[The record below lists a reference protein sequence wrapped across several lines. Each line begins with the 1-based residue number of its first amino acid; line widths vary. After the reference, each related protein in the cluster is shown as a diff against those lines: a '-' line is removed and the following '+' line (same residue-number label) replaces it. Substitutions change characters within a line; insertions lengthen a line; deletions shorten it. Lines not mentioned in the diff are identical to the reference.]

1 MGKLL
6 VHSAESIDRVG
17 NNMAKTVDK
26 HVLNN
31 GMVLLGEAMEGVGSV
46 AFNFLLPAGAAR
58 LPEGCCGA
66 AAVISDWLFRGAG
79 ARNSRQLIDV
89 LDGLGL
95 HRNTSVSADHIALG
109 AALEAS
115 NLGGALEVYADIVLR
130 PALVPEQ
137 FELSKQLAIHDVI
150 GLDDNPRHKVMLSV
164 SEQFYPSP
172 YGRWPIGK
180 LDELQGLTAETT
192 ADIIKNRFDCANAVF
207 SVAGKYD
214 FHVVCK
220 QIERLF
226 DVETPRADMTVT
238 PGAAGDR
245 YTHVPHDGAQVH
257 IGLMTQAPPG
267 TSGDYYDI
275 NVAVSVLSGGMSSR
289 LFTEVREKRGLC
301 YAVGATYA
309 TFKDLASI
317 SCYAG
322 TTPDKAQ
329 ETLDVII
336 AEFGR
341 LGEGIS
347 DGELQRAKVG
357 LKSSLIMQSESSSAR
372 AGGIAGDYWLLGRVR
387 SIEEIKQKLEATS
400 IQSVLDCLRNN
411 PFADYTV
418 ATVGPKKIDY

>member
-1 MGKLL
+1 MSQLL
-6 VHSAESIDRVG
+6 VDSAGNVDRVG
-17 NNMAKTVDK
+17 NIMAKTVDK
-26 HVLNN
+26 FVLSN
-31 GMVLLGEAMEGVGSV
+31 GMVVLGEQMSGVGSV
-46 AFNFLLPAGAAR
+46 AFGFLLPAGAAL

-66 AAVISDWLFRGAG
+66 GAVISDWLFRGAG
-79 ARNSRQLIDV
+79 ERNSRQLIDV

-95 HRNTSVSADHIALG
+95 HRNTSVSANHIALG

-115 NLGGALEVYADIVLR
+115 NLGEALEVYADIILR
-130 PALVPEQ
+130 PALASDQ
-137 FELSKQLAIHDVI
+137 FELSKQLAIHDVM
-150 GLDDNPRHKVMLSV
+150 GLDDDPRHKVMLSV

-180 LDELQGLTAETT
+180 LDELEALTAER
-192 ADIIKNRFDCANAVF
+192 ASAIVKDRFDCGKAIF

-214 FHVVCK
+214 FDAVCK

-226 DVETPRADMTVT
+226 DVETPGTDMTVT
-238 PGAAGDR
+238 TGAGGDR
-245 YTHVPHDGAQVH
+245 YTHIPHDGAQVH
-257 IGLMTQAPPG
+257 IGLMTQAPPIM
-267 TSGDYYDI
+267 SADYYDI

-301 YAVGATYA
+301 YAVGARYA
-309 TFKDLASI
+309 TLKDLASI

-347 DGELQRAKVG
+347 DGEIQRAKVG

-372 AGGIAGDYWLLGRVR
+372 AGGIAGDYYHLGRVR
-387 SIEEIKQKLEATS
+387 SLEEIKQKLEAAS
-400 IQSVLDCLRNN
+400 VKSVLDCLRNN

-418 ATVGPKKIDY
+418 ATIGPKKIDY